1 MCLTLPYSIPSLS
14 MTFFPLKSSAL
25 MCFPSHSICVAID
38 WICQVSLLKKVSE
51 FSIQSVKFFITRT
64 GIVDIPEWTFKAVLV
79 TTGRKTGKEHAVE
92 IRAVF
97 YQGKFYFSRRNPDS
111 DWLKNALKNPSVKVQ
126 YQGDTILGTALL
138 VNDSELCK

>member
-1 MCLTLPYSIPSLS
+1 M
-14 MTFFPLKSSAL
+14 
-25 MCFPSHSICVAID
+25 
-38 WICQVSLLKKVSE
+38 E
-51 FSIQSVKFFITRT
+51 
-64 GIVDIPEWTFKAVLV
+64 IPEGTFKAVLV

-126 YQGDTILGTALL
+126 YQGETISGIASLVEDQELGKKISQMKYS
-138 VNDSELCK
+138 DKRSEEARIVLQVTPCG